1 MPAPERPGNS
11 SFDLQRFQ
19 RNRVVHIAK
28 IVLLALL
35 LTLAKALFSGS
46 TITIAT
52 LSVAVSLVAGAY
64 WLARR
69 GATHQAAAILIGSLI
84 ATLSLLVLSNGGIH
98 DEAMLAFPALLVF
111 AALVGNKWLMWAIT
125 LWTLLF
131 IALLAWL
138 HSRGWFAG
146 LSAVRGYSAY
156 FYTAIILLVTAISV
170 GWLASDLRNVLT
182 TLNSEHQKLIDSQA
196 EISHMAHHDALTG
209 LPNRLLIQDRFQ
221 QVVARSQRHN
231 SKAALMFLDLDNFKT
246 VNDTHGHFTGDK
258 LLKQI
263 ADALSE
269 TLRAS
274 DTVGRQGGDE
284 FLVLLDELRG
294 DADAAHIAEK
304 LIAKVEQ
311 TGREFDASC
320 QLSCSIGIA
329 VYPLDASD
337 FETLLKKADVAMYA
351 AKRGGRQH
359 HRFYE
364 PSMASRIES
373 RHGKPR

>member
-1 MPAPERPGNS
+1 MPAPESANNS
-11 SFDLQRFQ
+11 AFDLKRFQ
-19 RNRVVHIAK
+19 KNRVVRIAQV
-28 IVLLALL
+28 VLLALL
-35 LTLAKALFSGS
+35 TTLLKSLIDGTTMSTTLALVVAALL
-46 TITIAT
+46 IT
-52 LSVAVSLVAGAY
+52 VSY
-64 WLARR
+64 WLATR
-69 GATHQAAAILIGSLI
+69 GATQHAAALLIASLI
-84 ATLSLLVLSNGGIH
+84 SVLSFLVLANAGIH

-111 AALVGNKWLMWAIT
+111 AALVGNTRLMWGIT
-125 LWTLLF
+125 LWTLSF
-131 IALLAWL
+131 IVILAWMQ
-138 HSRGWFAG
+138 SRGWFVG
-146 LSAVRGYSAY
+146 LSPERGYSAY
-156 FYTAIILLVTAISV
+156 FYTSIILLVTAICV
-170 GWLASDLRNVLT
+170 GWLASDLRKVLGR
-182 TLNSEHQKLIDSQA
+182 LEREHQKLLQSQA
-196 EISHMAHHDALTG
+196 EITHMAHHDHLTG

-246 VNDTHGHFTGDK
+246 INDTHGHFTGDK

-304 LIAKVEQ
+304 LIAKVEE
-311 TGREFDASC
+311 TGREFNASC

-364 PSMASRIES
+364 PSMALRIES
-373 RHGKPR
+373 